1 MKTQKQ
7 PGAKP
12 ALVEPA
18 LVDQPGPLRKRNA
31 WWRRIKIGR
40 AQRHLPHVISEGVEW
55 FGRKTPD
62 QRAFVW
68 IRADEFVGKVAAND
82 GSRNFGK

>member
-7 PGAKP
+7 PGGKP
-12 ALVEPA
+12 VLA
-18 LVDQPGPLRKRNA
+18 DQPAPVRKKNA

-40 AQRHLPHVISEGVEW
+40 AQRHLPRVISEGAEW

-68 IRADEFVGKVAAND
+68 IKADEFLGKVAAND
-82 GSRNFGK
+82 EVRNNGK